1 VCGICGAFRF
11 DRADSPQKI
20 TEEVLIRM
28 RDTLVHRGPDDAGVW
43 ISPDLRAGLAHRR
56 LSIVDLSSAGR
67 QPMSNEDGTIWVSFN
82 GEIYNHL
89 ELRRSLEAKGHRYR
103 SATDTESLLH
113 LYEEMGSRFLERL
126 DGMFAIAL
134 CDSPRGELLLARDR
148 IGIKPLYYA
157 LLPDQILFASEIKA
171 ILAHPSVSPS
181 LDFEAFIDYLTFI
194 SSPAPSTLFTGI
206 RKLRPGTFLAINGR
220 GELREEVY
228 WDAIVPGTLA
238 AEPEEEICAEI
249 LRLLESAVRKR
260 MMSDV
265 PLGVYLS
272 GGVDSSANVA
282 LMSRMMDRP
291 VTTYSVGFEGQ
302 PAYNELEQAK
312 EVARQFGCDHR
323 EVVLTA
329 RDLQE
334 TVPQLIHHQDEPI
347 ADWVCVPLYHLARI
361 TKESGTTVVQVGE
374 GSDEQFFG
382 YPGYL
387 SLYGRERGMGA
398 LLRKF
403 PAPILRALHRS
414 ADSLARFLER
424 GGDRLDLL
432 GCAASRRT
440 SFWGGAIAFRGSE
453 KQDLL
458 SESARRRC
466 NGFDSYR
473 VVETFWDRISR
484 AKPDSD
490 FGERMVYLELK
501 QRLAELLLMRVDKMT
516 MASGVEARVPFLD
529 YRLVEYTMRI
539 PTDRKIRGG
548 VPKYLLKKATDNL
561 TIEIEKTKR
570 EIQSSELTSFLEK
583 LIELNGVFTRVDR
596 HLRGPVQ
603 LCQRTLNDTQRRNIS
618 GGAHRV
624 HRNRRIFKSARAGNR
639 GDGAGPRIALSNRVT

>member
-1 VCGICGAFRF
+1 MCGICGAFRF
-11 DRADSPQKI
+11 DRADSRQEI

-56 LSIVDLSSAGR
+56 LSIVDLSAAGR

-113 LYEEMGSRFLERL
+113 LYEEMGSRFLEKL

-134 CDSPRGELLLARDR
+134 FDSLRGELLLARDR

-194 SSPAPSTLFTGI
+194 SSPAPSTLFNGI
-206 RKLRPGTFLAINGR
+206 RKLRPGTFLTVNGR
-220 GELREEVY
+220 GEVREEVY

-238 AEPEEEICAEI
+238 AVPEEEICSEI

-302 PAYNELEQAK
+302 PAYNELEQAR
-312 EVARQFGCDHR
+312 EVARRFGCDHR

-347 ADWVCVPLYHLARI
+347 ADWVCVPLFHLARL

-387 SLYGRERGMGA
+387 SVYGRERGMGA
-398 LLRKF
+398 LLRKL
-403 PAPILRALHRS
+403 PPTILRALHHS

-432 GCAASRRT
+432 SCAASRRT

-453 KQDLL
+453 KRELL
-458 SESARRRC
+458 SESARHRC

-473 VVETFWDRISR
+473 VVEVFWDRISR
-484 AKPDSD
+484 AKPESD
-490 FGERMVYLELK
+490 FGERMVYVELK

-548 VPKYLLKKATDNL
+548 VPKYLLKKAL
-561 TIEIEKTKR
+561 AGILPEQVLARPK
-570 EIQSSELTSFLEK
+570 QGFGAPVSEWFAGELYRFAETAILTSR
-583 LIELNGVFTRVDR
+583 IRELDLLDYDV
-596 HLRGPVQ
+596 
-603 LCQRTLNDTQRRNIS
+603 I
-618 GGAHRV
+618 
-624 HRNRRIFKSARAGNR
+624 RRILAEHRSGRRERAFLLWNLFNLSR
-639 GDGAGPRIALSNRVT
+639 WYDYWVAGVRNA